1 MLKIKSLILFLLVL
15 SFLSSCKK
23 DDNPNLDANKDL
35 LETMNDFYLWYDK
48 MTSVNSDNYPS
59 PIELLEVLRYK
70 ELDRWSYITT
80 KQELNAYYEEGQ
92 FVGFGIGLAFD
103 TNNQLWISFIFNDS
117 PLRTYGVERGW
128 RIAAIDGIVP
138 TPSNVNNLFGPSTAG
153 ITIAFTM
160 INLEG
165 ETVYLSATKRV
176 VSMNTVLL
184 DTTYSTNAGQV
195 GYLVLKGFIDPT
207 VDELNVAFN
216 KFLSQDVNEL
226 IVDLRYNTGGAIS
239 SASHLANLIAG
250 NIANNEILG
259 NYVHNDK
266 QSHRDKAIYISIKAN
281 SLPISRVVFITTGQS
296 ASASELVINGLIPHM
311 DLTLV
316 GSQTYGK
323 PVGMYGFTSKDYDWA
338 FVPIC
343 FKILNANNEGDY
355 YNGIP
360 VDIEQIDGI
369 NYPFGDLNEPSLN
382 TALAFIGGGVPKYG
396 LPTSPYRIKYPIMKG
411 LQSEIGAW

>member
-1 MLKIKSLILFLLVL
+1 MLKIKSLILFLFVL

-59 PIELLEVLRYK
+59 PFELLEVLRYK
-70 ELDRWSYITT
+70 EFDRWSYITT

-117 PLRTYGVERGW
+117 PLHTFGVERGW

-160 INLEG
+160 INLES

-396 LPTSPYRIKYPIMKG
+396 LPTSPYRIKYPIIKG